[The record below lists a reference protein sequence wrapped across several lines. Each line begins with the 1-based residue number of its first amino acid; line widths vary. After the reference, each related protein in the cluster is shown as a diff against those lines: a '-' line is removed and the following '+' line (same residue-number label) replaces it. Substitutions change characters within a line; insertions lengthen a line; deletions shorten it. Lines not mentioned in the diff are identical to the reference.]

1 MSELVIGVSGIN
13 AADNP
18 GPGTGIARSL
28 REDAEL
34 QARVIGL
41 AYDALEPGIYMDWL
55 FDRSFTLPYPS
66 ASGADFVQRLLDV
79 RAATGLEWIIPNLD
93 VELPLYIKYADE
105 LAQHGINTFLP
116 TIKQFRLR
124 GKDKLPEVAATM
136 GVEVPLTAVAMSEEA
151 LYEACQRIGF
161 PLLVKG
167 VYYHAYPA
175 YTMLEAAAHFRA
187 ITAEWGYPVIV
198 QRKVQG
204 DEINLVG
211 CGDGCGN
218 SLGQVSMKK
227 ISTTS
232 LGKVWSAVTLKHP
245 QMREAAERFVGSLKW
260 RGPFELECIFDREA
274 EKLYMI
280 EINPRFPAWSY
291 FATGVGVNLPARMIR
306 HAQGLPL
313 EPAPEYA
320 AGRLFMRYTG
330 ELVTDMVRFQSVIM
344 QGAST

>member
-28 REDAEL
+28 KEDAEL
-34 QARVIGL
+34 NARVIGL

-66 ASGADFVQRLLDV
+66 AGGADFVQRLLDV
-79 RAATGLEWIIPNLD
+79 QAVTGLEWIIPNLD

-105 LAQHGINTFLP
+105 LARHGISTFLP
-116 TIKQFRLR
+116 SIKQFRLR
-124 GKDKLPEVAATM
+124 GKDKLPEVAETI
-136 GVEVPLTAVAMSEEA
+136 GVEVPATAVVSSEEA
-151 LYEACQRIGF
+151 LYEACERIGF
-161 PLLVKG
+161 PLMVKG
-167 VYYHAYPA
+167 AFYNAYPA
-175 YTMLEAAAHFRA
+175 YTALEAVAHFRA
-187 ITAEWGYPVIV
+187 IAAEWGYPVIV
-198 QRKVQG
+198 QRKVHG

-211 CGDGCGN
+211 CGDGEGN

-227 ISTTS
+227 VSTTS

-245 QMREAAERFVGSLKW
+245 QMREAAERFVGCLQW

-274 EKLYMI
+274 ETLYMI

-313 EPAPEYA
+313 NAAPEYA
-320 AGRLFMRYTG
+320 AGRFFMRYTC
-330 ELVTDMVRFQSVIM
+330 ELVTDMSCFQSVIM
-344 QGAST
+344 QGASS